1 MYYGTTNCEILVTQ
15 LAKSSICKV
24 FWQSA
29 MDAHDT
35 ICMLPMPLHLTGW
48 RHVFYFK
55 PHTLDL
61 FWLHFVTI
69 VPSMFF
75 ASCGQLIHFLP
86 LWWAFQ
92 NYKIPWSLIVI
103 IDHFYHVCKGHT
115 KLATNHWLRTLQ
127 GASMKMWCVMW
138 LMWPMP
144 GCPIRNAP
152 DVMVT
157 RSTSFKKVRVIPT
170 ADTING
176 WGRDY
181 SVAYT
186 TSVVW
191 KMSVDSPV
199 GFTHHFEITLPWA
212 YLLTQVVFSGDDV
225 RNLCSPSSGSA

>member
-92 NYKIPWSLIVI
+92 NYKIPSL
-103 IDHFYHVCKGHT
+103 
-115 KLATNHWLRTLQ
+115 WLLTTFI
-127 GASMKMWCVMW
+127 MFVK
-138 LMWPMP
+138 
-144 GCPIRNAP
+144 
-152 DVMVT
+152 
-157 RSTSFKKVRVIPT
+157 VIPSLQLIIGCGHCKEQAWRCDVWCDWCDRCQVALYEMHQMLWSPAVQVLKSLSNSHSRYHKQLGKRLAHDLIT
-170 ADTING
+170 NI
-176 WGRDY
+176 Y
-181 SVAYT
+181 LSVSISFLLPLGHSICT
-186 TSVVW
+186 CTLSMFIW
-191 KMSVDSPV
+191 S
-199 GFTHHFEITLPWA
+199 ITCIKW
-212 YLLTQVVFSGDDV
+212 
-225 RNLCSPSSGSA
+225 